1 MVSCCRTEQCGLL
14 PRVLTI
20 QRRDAVMQ
28 QDITRQKSGGRGKDS
43 GWTNRV
49 GGFLKAVT
57 GSGGDEAQNLVNM
70 KLEAQ
75 GMEELASQLFEDLH
89 ESRLSM
95 KQVHAQ
101 SLKPHSPRSSSL
113 GSGFCQTLDPDVQPP
128 PSPQVQFS
136 RTWLGGL
143 LNYVGYFF
151 SGKQTPKP

>member
-1 MVSCCRTEQCGLL
+1 MKHDL
-14 PRVLTI
+14 
-20 QRRDAVMQ
+20 M
-28 QDITRQKSGGRGKDS
+28 RQKSGGRGKDS

-95 KQVHAQ
+95 KQVHA
-101 SLKPHSPRSSSL
+101 R
-113 GSGFCQTLDPDVQPP
+113 
-128 PSPQVQFS
+128 
-136 RTWLGGL
+136 
-143 LNYVGYFF
+143 
-151 SGKQTPKP
+151 